1 VRGKFGRRVR
11 EVFNQ
16 DWLEI
21 GLTSLGVLFLAL
33 CAVCVWALV
42 VLAVHW
48 GDNATGLPIGRGM
61 LQTSKGAGIAVFSV
75 GAIVTGFVG
84 WTLAGS
90 PIRRRLRGVLR
101 GRRRDARP

>member
-1 VRGKFGRRVR
+1 MRSKFGRRVR

-33 CAVCVWALV
+33 FVLCVWALV
-42 VLAVHW
+42 VLALHW
-48 GDNATGLPIGRGM
+48 NDSASSLPIGRGL
-61 LQTSKGAGIAVFSV
+61 LQTSKGAGVAVFSI
-75 GAIVTGFVG
+75 GAIVTFFVG

-90 PIRRRLRGVLR
+90 PIRRGLRALLR
-101 GRRRDARP
+101 GRRRGA